1 MSTSHVQYRLKTY
14 PFLKSFAPQTVGTQW
29 TGLID
34 FGPCTNRFLILQ
46 FFHTLPLD
54 EIKDVQYIN
63 IVLWPSVFIVCYALL
78 HHSGIIL
85 YRNKHCTAL

>member
-54 EIKDVQYIN
+54 EIKDVEYTKYCILA
-63 IVLWPSVFIVCYALL
+63 ISFYCMLC
-78 HHSGIIL
+78 II
-85 YRNKHCTAL
+85 AS